1 MRYILIDRIERLDH
15 SRRLRAVKT
24 ISRSEDFFAD
34 HFPGQPVMPG
44 ALLIES
50 MAQAGTALL
59 ELSRDLRVKAL
70 LIMVER
76 AKFKAPVR
84 PGDVLSVDVR
94 VESIEVTLARVQC
107 TITVKARVVADA
119 LLTFSINDVQPF
131 YPEAVRPLVQMAYED
146 LTRDMIVGPISDE
159 T

>member
-1 MRYILIDRIERLDH
+1 MRYILIDRIERFDH
-15 SRRLRAVKT
+15 SHRLRAVKN

-44 ALLIES
+44 ALLIET

-59 ELSRDLRVKAL
+59 ELSRDLRIKAL

-84 PGDVLSVDVR
+84 PGDVLTVDVR
-94 VESIEVTLARVQC
+94 VESNEESLARLRC
-107 TITVKARVVADA
+107 SISAKGRVVADA
-119 LLTFSINDVQPF
+119 LLTFSINDVEPF
-131 YPEAVRPLVQMAYED
+131 YPDAVRPLVHLAYED
-146 LTRDMIVGPISDE
+146 LTRDMIVGPIPDE
-159 T
+159 K

>member
-1 MRYILIDRIERLDH
+1 MRYILIDRIERFDH

-59 ELSRDLRVKAL
+59 ELSHDLRIKAL

-84 PGDVLSVDVR
+84 PGDALAVDVR
-94 VESIEVTLARVQC
+94 VESNEESLARLRG
-107 TITVKARVVADA
+107 TITVHGRVVADA
-119 LLTFSINDVQPF
+119 LLTFSINDVEPF
-131 YPEAVRPLVQMAYED
+131 YPDAIRPLVHMAYED
-146 LTRDMIVGPISDE
+146 LTRDMIVGPIPDE
-159 T
+159 P